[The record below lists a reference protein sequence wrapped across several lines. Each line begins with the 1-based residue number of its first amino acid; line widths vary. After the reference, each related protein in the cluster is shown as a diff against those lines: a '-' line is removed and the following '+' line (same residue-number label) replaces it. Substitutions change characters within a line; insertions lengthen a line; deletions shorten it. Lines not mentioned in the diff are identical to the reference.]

1 MFYLF
6 LGDNMKTVSLIIPV
20 YNEEET
26 ITYFLEK
33 IDIIINNIDYSFEI
47 IFIDDGSKDRT
58 LETLL
63 KARQKDSRIKILE
76 LSRNFGKELAM
87 AAGFHAASGDA
98 VVPMDVDLQD
108 PPELLS
114 DFLRKWEEG
123 YDVVL
128 GVRRQRKSDTKFKR
142 VTARL
147 FYKIFNILCG
157 KRLVPNVGDYRLM
170 SRAALDAL
178 NSLPERVR
186 FTKGLYAWVGF
197 KQARVEYDRMS
208 RVAGSS
214 KWNAWK
220 LWNFALDGITS
231 FSTLPLRIWSY
242 LGMIIALFG
251 FGYAVLLIMRK
262 LLFGA
267 DVPGYTSIMVVMLL
281 LGGLI
286 LISLGIIGEYLGR
299 IFEEVK
305 GRPLFVVRRYI
316 GFDTNKKNIQ

>member
-1 MFYLF
+1 
-6 LGDNMKTVSLIIPV
+6 MKTVSLIIPV

-305 GRPLFVVRRYI
+305 GRHLFVVRRYI

>member
-1 MFYLF
+1 
-6 LGDNMKTVSLIIPV
+6 MKTVSLIIPV

-26 ITYFLEK
+26 IAYFLEK

-58 LETLL
+58 LDALL

-197 KQARVEYDRMS
+197 KQAKVEYDRMS

-242 LGMIIALFG
+242 LGMIVALFG

>member
-1 MFYLF
+1 
-6 LGDNMKTVSLIIPV
+6 MKTVSLIIPV

>member
-1 MFYLF
+1 
-6 LGDNMKTVSLIIPV
+6 MKTVSLIIPV

-108 PPELLS
+108 PTELLS

>member
-1 MFYLF
+1 
-6 LGDNMKTVSLIIPV
+6 MKTVSLIIPV

-208 RVAGSS
+208 RVARSS

-220 LWNFALDGITS
+220 LWNLALDGITS

>member
-1 MFYLF
+1 
-6 LGDNMKTVSLIIPV
+6 MKTVSLIIPV

-316 GFDTNKKNIQ
+316 GFNTNKKNIQ

>member
-1 MFYLF
+1 
-6 LGDNMKTVSLIIPV
+6 MKTVSLIIPV

-305 GRPLFVVRRYI
+305 GRSLFVVIRYI

>member
-1 MFYLF
+1 
-6 LGDNMKTVSLIIPV
+6 MKTVSLIIPV

-299 IFEEVK
+299 IFVEVK

>member
-1 MFYLF
+1 
-6 LGDNMKTVSLIIPV
+6 MKTVSLIIPV
-20 YNEEET
+20 YNEEGSVP
-26 ITYFLEK
+26 YFLEK
-33 IDIIINNIDYSFEI
+33 IGIIINNAVDYSFEI

-114 DFLRKWEEG
+114 DFLQKWEEG

-170 SRAALDAL
+170 SRVALDAL

-242 LGMIIALFG
+242 LGMIVALFG

>member
-1 MFYLF
+1 
-6 LGDNMKTVSLIIPV
+6 MKTVSLIIPA
-20 YNEEET
+20 YNEEEA
-26 ITYFLEK
+26 IPYFLER
-33 IDIIINNIDYSFEI
+33 IAPLLDAEPYAFEM

-58 LETLL
+58 LEILL
-63 KARQKDSRIKILE
+63 EARRKDPRIRIIE
-76 LSRNFGKELAM
+76 LARNFGKELAM
-87 AAGFHAASGDA
+87 TAGFHAASGAA

-128 GVRRQRKSDTKFKR
+128 GVRRQRESDTMFKR
-142 VTARL
+142 ITADL

-157 KRLVPNVGDYRLM
+157 KWLVPNAGDYRLM
-170 SRAALDAL
+170 NRAALDAL

-197 KQARVEYDRMS
+197 KQATVEYDRPQ
-208 RVAGSS
+208 RVAGST

-242 LGMIIALFG
+242 LGMVVALFG
-251 FGYAVLLIMRK
+251 FGYAAVLILRA
-262 LLFGA
+262 LFFGV
-267 DVPGYTSIMVVMLL
+267 DVPGYTSIMVVVLV
-281 LGGLI
+281 LGGTI
-286 LISLGIIGEYLGR
+286 LVSLGVIGEYLGR
-299 IFEEVK
+299 IFEESK
-305 GRPLFVVRRYI
+305 GRPLFVARSYI
-316 GFDTNKKNIQ
+316 GFEKRNDSARPHD